1 MNMAADTPGP
11 GDFIAPR
18 TLALG
23 LAVAIMSFAAVIALL
38 AWSPDLGKR
47 DRAGA
52 HPYSVSAIGYGGLV
66 RLLEARET
74 PVSVSR
80 VSRNI
85 SAWGNR
91 LLVLTPGEFRQQ
103 VDEDAYIAGPALLIL
118 PKWIGETDRARP
130 EWQSNTLLR
139 TEGSVTLAALR
150 YDEEATAVRINA
162 SARIRTPYGSFS
174 PSFGE
179 KLQLLQSDVLEPVIS
194 APTGH
199 LLMKVP
205 DDDIYI
211 LSDPDLANTFG
222 LASPDNAR
230 LMLALLDDLRGTPDT
245 PVMFDATLNGFE
257 RSTSLLKLALD
268 VPFIGATLAALA
280 AMALTGWASLV
291 RFGAPARE
299 ERAIALGK
307 QALAD
312 NTAGL
317 FAMTRREARMA
328 PGYLALTRKAAQ
340 RDLGV
345 PKGLPEAEIAAL
357 FDRLTKDE
365 PGAPSWSRLAD
376 DLRRPAAS
384 RDDLLGKAKRIYRW
398 RKERTHGT

>member
-1 MNMAADTPGP
+1 MTGTVRN
-11 GDFIAPR
+11 GDLVAPR
-18 TLALG
+18 TLAIA
-23 LAVAIMSFAAVIALL
+23 LAVGIMSFAAVIALL
-38 AWSPDLGKR
+38 AWSPDLTDR
-47 DRAGA
+47 NRAGA
-52 HPYSVSAIGYGGLV
+52 HPYSVSAIGYNGLV

-91 LLVLTPGEFRQQ
+91 LIILTPGEFRQQ
-103 VDEDAYIAGPALLIL
+103 VDEDIPVAAPALIIL
-118 PKWIGETDRARP
+118 PKWIGETDRTRP

-139 TEGSVTLAALR
+139 TEGSVTLAIER
-150 YDEEATAVRINA
+150 FDEAAEAVRINPP
-162 SARIRTPYGSFS
+162 ARIRTPYGSFN
-174 PSFGE
+174 PSFGD
-179 KLQLLQSDVLEPVIS
+179 KLQLLQSEYLEPVIS

-211 LSDPDLANTFG
+211 LSDPDLANTSG
-222 LASPDNAR
+222 LADPENAR
-230 LMLALLDDLRGTPDT
+230 LMLAMLDDLRFAPDT

-268 VPFIGATLAALA
+268 IPFIGATLTALAALA
-280 AMALTGWASLV
+280 LLGWAALV

-299 ERAIALGK
+299 ERVFALGK
-307 QALAD
+307 EALAD

-317 FAMTRREARMA
+317 FTMTRRETRMA
-328 PGYLALTRKAAQ
+328 PGYVALTRKAVM

-345 PKGLPEAEIAAL
+345 PKGLSETDIAAL
-357 FDRLTKDE
+357 FDRMTVEEGGK
-365 PGAPSWSRLAD
+365 PSWSELAG
-376 DLRRPAAS
+376 DLRHPATS
-384 RDDLLGKAKRIYRW
+384 REDLLSKARRIYAW
-398 RKERTHGT
+398 RKERTHGAK